1 MIILRKK
8 IRRETIAQ
16 LCLVIGT
23 FFNPLGFDFLFAFTT
38 KLTGS
43 YFVTDVI
50 FYGVALFFFGLY
62 YFFSRKKTEI
72 S

>member
-1 MIILRKK
+1 MTILKKK

-23 FFNPLGFDFLFAFTT
+23 FFNPFGFDFLFAFTT

>member
-43 YFVTDVI
+43 YVVTDLI
-50 FYGVALFFFGLY
+50 FYGVALSFFGLY
-62 YFFSRKKTEI
+62 FLLSRKKTEI
-72 S
+72 

>member
-23 FFNPLGFDFLFAFTT
+23 FFNPFGFDFLFAFTT
-38 KLTGS
+38 KFTGS
-43 YFVTDVI
+43 YLLTDVI
-50 FYGVALFFFGLY
+50 FYGVAISFFGLY